1 MSAQEELHLYSPCQ
15 ADLGESPVWD
25 DIHRC
30 KSGTLS
36 SRYRSNGYVLGVIQD
51 PGRLSGRH
59 GSKLPSLL
67 RDSVTSKM
75 WWGLPHWILAVLSIS
90 FA

>member
-36 SRYRSNGYVLGVIQD
+36 CRYRSNGYVLGLIQD

-59 GSKLPSLL
+59 RGQAPS
-67 RDSVTSKM
+67 
-75 WWGLPHWILAVLSIS
+75 HI
-90 FA
+90 

>member
-25 DIHRC
+25 DVHRC

-36 SRYRSNGYVLGVIQD
+36 GRCRSNVLGLIQD
-51 PGRLSGRH
+51 AGLPKAVI
-59 GSKLPSLL
+59 GSKLPLKLQVSY
-67 RDSVTSKM
+67 
-75 WWGLPHWILAVLSIS
+75 
-90 FA
+90 

>member
-30 KSGTLS
+30 KSGILS
-36 SRYRSNGYVLGVIQD
+36 GRYRSNGYVLG
-51 PGRLSGRH
+51 
-59 GSKLPSLL
+59 LL
-67 RDSVTSKM
+67 GCWSEYISV
-75 WWGLPHWILAVLSIS
+75 A
-90 FA
+90 